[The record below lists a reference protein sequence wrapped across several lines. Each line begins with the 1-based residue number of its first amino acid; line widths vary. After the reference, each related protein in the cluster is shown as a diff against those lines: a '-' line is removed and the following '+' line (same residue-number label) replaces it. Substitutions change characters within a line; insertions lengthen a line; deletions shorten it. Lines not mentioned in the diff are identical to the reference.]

1 MVRVFLRSCV
11 EALGKRGLL
20 LLLANVVYFPVI
32 LVSAFVAQL
41 LFVPGPYPS
50 ENLSAPDFLLGSGL
64 TVMVIGIFAL
74 NLVLSAFVVVT
85 LPGVA
90 LFPLSVAALVFRAV
104 LWGFIVSWLPSWLVL
119 AALPTIVLEGEAY
132 VIAAVAGII
141 IGASWIKPSWAF
153 GRERQISRWEAFRLA
168 LGEGLRLYFWVLV
181 LLFVAAIVET
191 ATILLL

>member
-1 MVRVFLRSCV
+1 
-11 EALGKRGLL
+11 
-20 LLLANVVYFPVI
+20 
-32 LVSAFVAQL
+32 L
-41 LFVPGPYPS
+41 LFVPVLYPS
-50 ENLSAPDFLLGSGL
+50 ENLGVPDFLLGTGSL
-64 TVMVIGIFAL
+64 LIMVVGIFVW
-74 NLVLSAFVVVT
+74 NLVLSGFVVVT

-90 LFPLSVAALVFRAV
+90 LFPLSVAALAFRAV

-153 GRERQISRWEAFRLA
+153 GREKQISRWEAFRLA